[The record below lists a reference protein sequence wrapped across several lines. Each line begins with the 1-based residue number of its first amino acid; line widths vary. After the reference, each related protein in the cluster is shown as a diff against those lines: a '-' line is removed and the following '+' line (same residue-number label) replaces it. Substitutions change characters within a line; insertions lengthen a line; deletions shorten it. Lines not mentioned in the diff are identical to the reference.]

1 MTKTKAEQW
10 LEQIDKTDT
19 VSRKTVK
26 RMKGAAVDVVQEGSP
41 RCTDIYIFSDG
52 SGLWEKREDDWF
64 IAEKTQ
70 AAEY

>member
-1 MTKTKAEQW
+1 MATIAEQW
-10 LEQIDKTDT
+10 LELIDSTEPI
-19 VSRKTVK
+19 SRKTVK

-64 IAEKTQ
+64 IAETTQ
-70 AAEY
+70 VAEY